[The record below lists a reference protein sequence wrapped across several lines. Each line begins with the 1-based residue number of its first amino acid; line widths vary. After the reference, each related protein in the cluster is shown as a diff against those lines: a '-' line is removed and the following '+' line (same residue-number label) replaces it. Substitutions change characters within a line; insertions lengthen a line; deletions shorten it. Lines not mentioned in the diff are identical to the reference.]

1 VDHDQGRAVTE
12 QAGTPLI
19 SVVLAVHGV
28 EQYLPDCL
36 DSVLGQQVAGLEAI
50 AVDDASPDRCG
61 EILDARAGQDP
72 RLRVVHL
79 AESAGPGPA
88 RNRGLAEARGEYVW
102 FVDPDDLLPD
112 GALAAVAGVLAQHHP
127 DVLLL
132 DYLILRRPGQTEP
145 SPGAGLLREIPP
157 HRQARAGLVGMAG
170 RAGTASG
177 AMATAAGPILTLSD
191 RPALVDR
198 TMTAWSKV
206 FGRRFLIG
214 LGVPFPPGIHEDVPV
229 SCAALLGAERLALL
243 DRVCYLY
250 RRRRHSF
257 LATTS
262 MAHFSIF
269 TSYERVFSRMADAG
283 RAPGLPEVSD
293 EVRLAVFGR
302 AIEHYSTVLASGLVP
317 RRARRRFFHRMAAD
331 FRRYRPARYQRPA
344 GPRGMKI
351 ALVERDAYW
360 LYRMLAPLNAVRVTL
375 RRPRRGG
382 RAARV
387 TNPLPDHGKVK

>member
-28 EQYLPDCL
+28 EEYLPDCL
-36 DSVLGQQVAGLEAI
+36 DSVLGQQVPGLEAI

-61 EILDARAGQDP
+61 EILDVRAGQDP

-112 GALAAVAGVLAQHHP
+112 GSLAAVAGLLARHHP

-132 DYLILRRPGQTEP
+132 DYLILHPSGRTEP
-145 SPGAGLLREIPP
+145 SPGAALLRE
-157 HRQARAGLVGMAG
+157 M
-170 RAGTASG
+170 SG
-177 AMATAAGPILTLSD
+177 AMATAAGPILTLAD

-198 TMTAWSKV
+198 TMTSWSKV

-214 LGVPFPPGIHEDVPV
+214 LGVPFPPGVHEDVPV
-229 SCAALLGAERLALL
+229 SCAALLSAERIALL

-262 MAHFSIF
+262 MGHFSIF
-269 TSYERVFSRMADAG
+269 SSYERVFSRMADAG
-283 RAPGLPEVSD
+283 RATGPPEVSD

-344 GPRGMKI
+344 GPRGTKI
-351 ALVERDAYW
+351 ALVERDAYG
-360 LYRMLAPLNAVRVTL
+360 LYLILAPLNAARVAL

-382 RAARV
+382 RTARITRARV

>member
-1 VDHDQGRAVTE
+1 
-12 QAGTPLI
+12 
-19 SVVLAVHGV
+19 
-28 EQYLPDCL
+28 
-36 DSVLGQQVAGLEAI
+36 
-50 AVDDASPDRCG
+50 
-61 EILDARAGQDP
+61 
-72 RLRVVHL
+72 
-79 AESAGPGPA
+79 
-88 RNRGLAEARGEYVW
+88 
-102 FVDPDDLLPD
+102 
-112 GALAAVAGVLAQHHP
+112 VAGVLAQDHP

-198 TMTAWSKV
+198 TMTSWSKV

-214 LGVPFPPGIHEDVPV
+214 LGVAFPPGIHEDVPV

>member
-1 VDHDQGRAVTE
+1 VTE
-12 QAGTPLI
+12 PVGTPLL

-28 EQYLPDCL
+28 EEFLPDCL
-36 DSVLGQQVAGLEAI
+36 DSVLGQHVAGLEAI

-61 EILDARAGQDP
+61 EILDIRASEDP

-79 AESAGPGPA
+79 AQSAGPGPA

-102 FVDPDDLLPD
+102 FVDPDDLLAD
-112 GALAAVAGVLAQHHP
+112 GALAAVAGRLARDHP

-132 DYLILRRPGQTEP
+132 DYLILRRPGRTEP
-145 SPGAGLLREIPP
+145 SPGAGLLREVAP
-157 HRQARAGLVGMAG
+157 HPQAGVVGLAG
-170 RAGTASG
+170 RAGAASG
-177 AMATAAGPILTLSD
+177 AMATAAGPVLTLAD
-191 RPALVDR
+191 RPALIDR
-198 TMTAWSKV
+198 SMTSWSKV
-206 FGRRFLIG
+206 FGRRFLAG
-214 LGVPFPPGIHEDVPV
+214 LGMPFPPGIHEDVPV
-229 SCAALLGAERLALL
+229 SCAALLSAERIALL

-262 MAHFSIF
+262 MGHFSIF

-283 RAPGLPEVSD
+283 RAPGRPEVSD

-317 RRARRRFFHRMAAD
+317 RRARRSFFHRMAAD

-360 LYRMLAPLNAVRVTL
+360 LYRILAPLNAARVAL

-382 RAARV
+382 GAARV